1 MDGHSK
7 SLKPCPFCGGAA
19 AFGQAPDNEFD
30 PNSGGHFIQCTNQ
43 RCEASSALVFAAMD
57 DPYREL
63 AERWNRRE
71 DAFKAGREAGM
82 REAAK
87 IAEKEEEA
95 FMADSGSKDLNDHYA
110 ACASGA
116 GSAAVAILSAIGGGK

>member
-57 DPYREL
+57 DPDREL

-71 DAFKAGREAGM
+71 DAYKAGREAGM
-82 REAAK
+82 REAAQACFNR
-87 IAEKEEEA
+87 IGVYCTESFERNAGANEA
-95 FMADSGSKDLNDHYA
+95 LHETGN
-110 ACASGA
+110 
-116 GSAAVAILSAIGGGK
+116 AILSAIGGGK

>member
-19 AFGQAPDNEFD
+19 AFGQVPDNEFD

-57 DPYREL
+57 DPDREL

-71 DAFKAGREAGM
+71 DAYKAEREAGM
-82 REAAK
+82 REAVKVARR
-87 IAEKEEEA
+87 ECRVW
-95 FMADSGSKDLNDHYA
+95 ADGCCRRSIRH
-110 ACASGA
+110 
-116 GSAAVAILSAIGGGK
+116 VVRAILAAIGGGK